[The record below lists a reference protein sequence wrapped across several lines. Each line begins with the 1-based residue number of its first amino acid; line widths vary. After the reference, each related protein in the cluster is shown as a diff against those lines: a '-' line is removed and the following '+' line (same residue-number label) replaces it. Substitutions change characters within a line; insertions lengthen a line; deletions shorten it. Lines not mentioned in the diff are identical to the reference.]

1 MMRPHRI
8 PRHTIRPRA
17 YRPLALLALTA
28 ALLLGAAGNVLAE
41 GVHATGV
48 ELYAGLP
55 GLGGRLVDGAAPRPT
70 GPAPGARVLIT
81 TLSYA
86 STLRRSWA
94 AAERAAPALDPATEG
109 LEPHGAV
116 ILSETHS
123 EGRVH
128 TVRVHPDDANV
139 RIPAPHA
146 PTHAVDARGVGA
158 RPGGGPIAPTAGDAS
173 RAGVRVAGRRYAR
186 RRWW

>member
-1 MMRPHRI
+1 MMRT
-8 PRHTIRPRA
+8 HTIRPRTMRPRT

-28 ALLLGAAGNVLAE
+28 ALVLGGAGNVLAE

-55 GLGGRLVDGAAPRPT
+55 GLGGRLVDGAAPRQAE
-70 GPAPGARVLIT
+70 PAPGARVLIT

-86 STLRRSWA
+86 PTLRRSWA
-94 AAERAAPALDPATEG
+94 AAERAASALDPATEG

-128 TVRVHPDDANV
+128 TVRVHPDDANA

-146 PTHAVDARGVGA
+146 PTHAVDARGGGA
-158 RPGGGPIAPTAGDAS
+158 RPGGGPAAPHAGDGP
-173 RAGVRVAGRRYAR
+173 RADVRVAGRRSAR
-186 RRWW
+186 RRWS